1 MRYYSIIC
9 TIMLLCSAFHA
20 QGQQVNPFELR
31 TSIDSSSIPQDSAS
45 SFSTSNGSIIVIEDS
60 LQKPSILPEVETET
74 ASTLVNAES
83 VEATVNTEEVSPIQ
97 VTPEESVAS
106 NPFELIQVDGNKEVD
121 EFIEDGLPPKDS
133 ADSSIS
139 LDVID
144 SSDAE
149 SIVPVDVTL
158 DDESVE
164 QFINKHN
171 EVPVP
176 AKSKNLLVFW
186 ASLFCGLL
194 VAVSLNAKNNILLEI
209 WKSFRNL
216 NYMKLLQKEQK
227 NGWSSPY
234 IILFIVYLINVS
246 IFVRFLAIE
255 YKVPILEYSLWKIGL
270 FITALVALRHI
281 SLYVIAFM
289 RKRLSEPLNYN
300 FIIISVNIMTGLL
313 LLPINLFIA
322 FSNDSISSAAISGGI
337 IILCLSLV
345 IRWFRAFVNSLRIII
360 GDSFHF
366 LLYLC
371 SCEIVPIII
380 VVGYVRN
387 LIN

>member
-9 TIMLLCSAFHA
+9 AIMLLCSAFHVR
-20 QGQQVNPFELR
+20 GQQVNPFELR
-31 TSIDSSSIPQDSAS
+31 TSIDSSSNQQDSAS

-60 LQKPSILPEVETET
+60 LQKPSILPEVETEA
-74 ASTLVNAES
+74 ASMAENEETVEDVLVPAEGSPISVTDDES
-83 VEATVNTEEVSPIQ
+83 VPA
-97 VTPEESVAS
+97 
-106 NPFELIQVDGNKEVD
+106 NPFELIREDENDEV
-121 EFIEDGLPPKDS
+121 EDPVEDRLPPKDS
-133 ADSSIS
+133 SSSSSAIE
-139 LDVID
+139 LLD

-149 SIVPVDVTL
+149 SIVPVDVLIDKIDNEAST
-158 DDESVE
+158 S
-164 QFINKHN
+164 KRK

-216 NYMKLLQKEQK
+216 NYMKLLQKEHK

-234 IILFIVYLINVS
+234 IILYIVYLINIS
-246 IFVRFLAIE
+246 IFVRFLAIK
-255 YKVPILEYSLWKIGL
+255 YNVPLFRYSLWKI
-270 FITALVALRHI
+270 ALVVTVLVSLQHI

-300 FIIISVNIMTGLL
+300 FIIITINIMTGLI

-322 FSNDSISSAAISGGI
+322 FSNDSISSAAISGGL
-337 IILCLSLV
+337 IILSLSLV
-345 IRWFRAFVNSLRIII
+345 IRWFRALVNSLRIII